1 MNHRSW
7 TWGVAVLAMGV
18 ATGGGAADEIT
29 VTLDVWPD
37 DPNDPN
43 GPRPLIQVDA
53 GDPIDYY
60 ITALVE
66 PNDPNVTS
74 GLGAAYVT
82 LHTTFDDANLL
93 GLPEDVHGTLSE
105 YASTGLVL
113 SDDVTDIG
121 GSQDLIGDN
130 MADELALGET
140 IVVAAGTLT
149 APQNDG
155 TYHVCVTP
163 QAVSVLAA
171 DLTQGP
177 TGQLPDAVD
186 VGQGFYVVV
195 GDPNYYWLMVEV
207 IPSDTHGH
215 VEKDPD
221 LHDYPYGMQVTLT
234 AVPNPSRNFIQWRH
248 YDPNDGLDPNDAND
262 PRINDSNYFKRDTNN
277 PTMVVMDQRRE
288 IVALFSGPGC
298 GGGMGAMLP
307 LGGLMAFL
315 TGVWLFRRLRM
326 HS

>member
-7 TWGVAVLAMGV
+7 TWGVAVVAMGV

-74 GLGAAYVT
+74 GLGAVYVT
-82 LHTTFDDANLL
+82 LHTTFVDPNLL
-93 GLPEDVHGTLSE
+93 GLPEDVDETLSE

-121 GSQDLIGDN
+121 GSQDLIGDDV
-130 MADELALGET
+130 ADELALGET

-149 APQNDG
+149 APLDDG

-163 QAVSVLAA
+163 QAVSVLDAN
-171 DLTQGP
+171 LTQGP
-177 TGQLPDAVD
+177 TGQLPDAID
-186 VGQGFYVVV
+186 IGQGFYVVV
-195 GDPNYYWLMVEV
+195 GEPNYHSLMVEV
-207 IPSDTHGH
+207 YPTGSGEVD
-215 VEKDPD
+215 KDPN
-221 LHDYPYGMQVTLT
+221 LHDYPYGMKVTLT
-234 AVPNPSRNFIQWRH
+234 ASPVGNRQFTQWRH
-248 YDPNDGLDPNDAND
+248 YDPNYGIDPNDGND
-262 PRINDSNYFKRDTNN
+262 PRLNDSNYFDVDTNN
-277 PTMVVMDQRRE
+277 PTMIWMTEDRL
-288 IVALFSGPGC
+288 IAAIFSC
-298 GGGMGAMLP
+298 GGGGGMSAMLP

-315 TGVWLFRRLRM
+315 TGIWLLRRLRL

>member
-7 TWGVAVLAMGV
+7 TWGVAVVAMGV
-18 ATGGGAADEIT
+18 ATGGVAADEIT

-37 DPNDPN
+37 DPNEPN

-74 GLGAAYVT
+74 GLGAVYVT
-82 LHTTFDDANLL
+82 LHTTFDDPNLL
-93 GLPEDVHGTLSE
+93 GLPEDVHGTLVE

-121 GSQDLIGDN
+121 GSQDLIGDD

-149 APQNDG
+149 APPDDG

-177 TGQLPDAVD
+177 TGQLPDAID

-195 GDPNYYWLMVEV
+195 GDPNFYWLMVEV
-207 IPSDTHGH
+207 IPSETHGH

-221 LHDYPYGMQVTLT
+221 LPSYPHGMQVTLT

-262 PRINDSNYFKRDTNN
+262 PRINDANYYESDTNN
-277 PTMVVMDQRRE
+277 PTIVLMDRHRLIAAE
-288 IVALFSGPGC
+288 FEC
-298 GGGMGAMLP
+298 GGGGVGAMLP
-307 LGGLMAFL
+307 LAGVMAFL
-315 TGVWLFRRLRM
+315 TGIWLFRRLRM